1 MATQRCF
8 RSWLSLT
15 VGHRSNGLRAA
26 PHIGIL
32 IGTAAKT
39 LTKGASMKSVI
50 VTGGSGKAGKAA
62 VRELL
67 KHGYQ
72 VMNVDLAAPAE
83 QLCHFMKTDL
93 NDLGQA
99 VDALRL
105 AAGTIDRRRA
115 SIGEPSAVVHL
126 AGIPAPGLAPDATI
140 FQNNMMTTYNVF
152 SAAIRAGIKRVVWAS
167 SETIYGLP
175 FTRTPPVFA
184 PVTEDHPLAPESGYA
199 LAKTLCEKM
208 ASEMNRW
215 NPGTQFVG
223 LRISNIF
230 EEKDY
235 QSIPSFWADPALRKW
250 NLWSWVDSRDVAQ
263 SCRLGLEADVAG
275 ADHFTIAAA
284 DTLMKTPSRE
294 LMAAA
299 FPGVP
304 VDSRL
309 GQFETLLSIEKARRV
324 LGYAPQ
330 HTWRT

>member
-1 MATQRCF
+1 
-8 RSWLSLT
+8 
-15 VGHRSNGLRAA
+15 
-26 PHIGIL
+26 
-32 IGTAAKT
+32 
-39 LTKGASMKSVI
+39 MKSVI
-50 VTGGSGKAGKAA
+50 VTGGSGKAGRAA
-62 VRELL
+62 IRELL

-72 VMNVDLAAPAE
+72 VMNVDTAAPAE

-93 NDLGQA
+93 NDLGQT

-105 AAGTIDRRRA
+105 APGTIDRRRA
-115 SIGEPSAVVHL
+115 SIGEPSAVIHL

-152 SAAIRAGIKRVVWAS
+152 SAAIRAGIERVVWAS

-208 ASEMNRW
+208 ASEVNRW
-215 NPGTQFVG
+215 NPGTRFVG

-230 EEKDY
+230 EAKDY
-235 QSIPSFWADPALRKW
+235 EQIPSFWADSALRKW

-263 SCRLGLEADVAG
+263 ACRLGLEADVAG
-275 ADHFTIAAA
+275 ADNFTIAAA
-284 DTLMKTPSRE
+284 DTLMRTPSRE
-294 LMAAA
+294 LMASV

-304 VDSRL
+304 VDPKL
-309 GQFETLLSIEKARRV
+309 GPSDTLLSIEKARRV
-324 LGYAPQ
+324 LGYSPRC
-330 HTWRT
+330 TWRS

>member
-1 MATQRCF
+1 
-8 RSWLSLT
+8 
-15 VGHRSNGLRAA
+15 
-26 PHIGIL
+26 
-32 IGTAAKT
+32 
-39 LTKGASMKSVI
+39 MKSVI
-50 VTGGSGKAGKAA
+50 VTGGSGKAGRAA
-62 VRELL
+62 IRELL
-67 KHGYQ
+67 RRGYQ
-72 VMNVDLAAPAE
+72 VMNVDTVAPTE

-115 SIGEPSAVVHL
+115 SFGEPSAVVHL

-140 FQNNMMTTYNVF
+140 FQNNIMTTYNVF
-152 SAAIRAGIKRVVWAS
+152 SAAIRAGIERVVWAS

-175 FTRTPPVFA
+175 FTRTPPAFA
-184 PVTEDHPLAPESGYA
+184 PVTEDHPLAPETGYA
-199 LAKTLCEKM
+199 LAKTLCENM
-208 ASEMNRW
+208 ARDMNRW
-215 NPGTQFVG
+215 NPDTRFVG

-230 EEKDY
+230 EERDY
-235 QSIPSFWADPALRKW
+235 ESIPSFWADFALRKW

-263 SCRLGLEADVAG
+263 SCRLGLEANVGG
-275 ADHFTIAAA
+275 ADVFTIAAT

-304 VDSRL
+304 VDPSL
-309 GQFETLLSIEKARRV
+309 GQFDTLLSIEKARRV

-330 HTWRT
+330 HTWRA

>member
-1 MATQRCF
+1 
-8 RSWLSLT
+8 
-15 VGHRSNGLRAA
+15 
-26 PHIGIL
+26 
-32 IGTAAKT
+32 
-39 LTKGASMKSVI
+39 MKSVI
-50 VTGGSGKAGKAA
+50 VTGGSGKAGRAA
-62 VRELL
+62 IRELL
-67 KHGYQ
+67 GHGYQ
-72 VMNVDLAAPAE
+72 VMNVDTAAPAE

-99 VDALRL
+99 VDAVRL

-115 SIGEPSAVVHL
+115 SIGEPSAVIHL

-208 ASEMNRW
+208 ASEVNRW
-215 NPGTQFVG
+215 NPGTRFVG

-235 QSIPSFWADPALRKW
+235 KQIPSFWTDPTLRKW

-263 SCRLGLEADVAG
+263 ACRLGLEADVAG
-275 ADHFTIAAA
+275 ADVFTIAAA

-294 LMAAA
+294 LMASV

-304 VDSRL
+304 VDPGL

-324 LGYAPQ
+324 LGYAPRY
-330 HTWRT
+330 TWRS

>member
-1 MATQRCF
+1 
-8 RSWLSLT
+8 
-15 VGHRSNGLRAA
+15 
-26 PHIGIL
+26 
-32 IGTAAKT
+32 
-39 LTKGASMKSVI
+39 MKSVI
-50 VTGGSGKAGKAA
+50 VTGGSGKAGRAA
-62 VRELL
+62 IRELL

-72 VMNVDLAAPAE
+72 VMNVDTAAPAE

-99 VDALRL
+99 IDALRL

-115 SIGEPSAVVHL
+115 SIGEPSAVIHL

-152 SAAIRAGIKRVVWAS
+152 SAAIRAGIERVVWAS

-208 ASEMNRW
+208 ASEVNRW
-215 NPGTQFVG
+215 NPGTRFVG

-230 EEKDY
+230 EAKDY
-235 QSIPSFWADPALRKW
+235 EQIPSFWADPAQRKW

-263 SCRLGLEADVAG
+263 ACRLGLEADVAG
-275 ADHFTIAAA
+275 ADNFTIAAA
-284 DTLMKTPSRE
+284 DTLMKTPSQE
-294 LMAAA
+294 LMASA

-304 VDSRL
+304 VDPKL
-309 GQFETLLSIEKARRV
+309 GPFDTLLSIEKARRV
-324 LGYAPQ
+324 LGYSPQ
-330 HTWRT
+330 YTWRS

>member
-1 MATQRCF
+1 
-8 RSWLSLT
+8 
-15 VGHRSNGLRAA
+15 
-26 PHIGIL
+26 
-32 IGTAAKT
+32 
-39 LTKGASMKSVI
+39 MKSVI
-50 VTGGSGKAGKAA
+50 VTGGSGKAGRAA
-62 VRELL
+62 IRELL

-72 VMNVDLAAPAE
+72 VMNVDTAAPAE

-99 VDALRL
+99 VDAVRL

-115 SIGEPSAVVHL
+115 AIGEPSGVIHL

-208 ASEMNRW
+208 ASEVNRW
-215 NPGTQFVG
+215 NPGTRFVG

-235 QSIPSFWADPALRKW
+235 EQIPSFWADPLQRKW

-263 SCRLGLEADVAG
+263 ACRLGLEADVAG
-275 ADHFTIAAA
+275 ADVFTIAAA

-294 LMAAA
+294 LMALV

-304 VDSRL
+304 VDTGL
-309 GQFETLLSIEKARRV
+309 GQFDTLLSIEKARRI

-330 HTWRT
+330 YSWRS